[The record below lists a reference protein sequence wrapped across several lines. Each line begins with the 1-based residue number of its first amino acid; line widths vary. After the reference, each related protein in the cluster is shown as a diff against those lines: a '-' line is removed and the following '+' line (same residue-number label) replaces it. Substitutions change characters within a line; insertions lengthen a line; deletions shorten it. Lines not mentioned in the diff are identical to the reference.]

1 MHLSWNTSGLGLV
14 ADTEHGEY
22 SVFDTGRMG
31 YGGFGAFF
39 RPAQGRAFL
48 PKDQLLLGNFDTIEK
63 AQARCEQHA
72 QQEQS

>member
-22 SVFDTGRMG
+22 SVFDTERMG

-39 RPAQGRAFL
+39 RR
-48 PKDQLLLGNFDTIEK
+48 D
-63 AQARCEQHA
+63 ARFW
-72 QQEQS
+72 SRTVVRFRSFT

>member
-22 SVFDTGRMG
+22 SVFDTGRMKS
-31 YGGFGAFF
+31 AFF
-39 RPAQGRAFL
+39 RPAQGRARL
-48 PKDQLLLGNFDTIEK
+48 PKDQLLLGNFDTVEK